1 MGDHSQDEQAL
12 MKIQHEWA
20 EARVKGDSSYTRR
33 IEADDCTIVWPDGRI
48 VNKRRSRKHD
58 WRHRFTEF
66 KIHNLRVRYM
76 ATLESSSA
84 RASQSAEGKQ
94 DLLDGKFVWTDTFVK
109 RVVNGRWSLHKSL
122 RSWKNNRSQLTI
134 IIMNKFALGC
144 GVLIAILLVVVVVA
158 AIAIAGSYNRL
169 VPLQQAVDQSWA
181 QVQNVYQRRADL
193 IPNLVNTVSGAANF
207 EKSTL
212 VEVTN
217 ARASVGRVQMQL
229 DPNKAPTDA
238 AQLEQF
244 QAAQGQL
251 STALSRL
258 LLVSERYPELKA
270 NQNFLSLQA
279 QLEGTENRISVERGN
294 FNKTVQD
301 YNVAVRSFPTNLI
314 AGMLGF
320 PPKPF
325 FTAQPG
331 AEKPPPVQFNF
342 SSPAPAPATTP

>member
-1 MGDHSQDEQAL
+1 
-12 MKIQHEWA
+12 
-20 EARVKGDSSYTRR
+20 
-33 IEADDCTIVWPDGRI
+33 
-48 VNKRRSRKHD
+48 
-58 WRHRFTEF
+58 
-66 KIHNLRVRYM
+66 
-76 ATLESSSA
+76 
-84 RASQSAEGKQ
+84 
-94 DLLDGKFVWTDTFVK
+94 
-109 RVVNGRWSLHKSL
+109 
-122 RSWKNNRSQLTI
+122 
-134 IIMNKFALGC
+134 MNKFALGC
-144 GVLIAILLVVVVVA
+144 GVLIAILLFVVVVA
-158 AIAIAGSYNRL
+158 AIALAGSYNRL

-229 DPNKAPTDA
+229 DPNKAPADA

-251 STALSRL
+251 SSALSRL

-314 AGMLGF
+314 ASMLGF

-325 FTAQPG
+325 FNAQPG
-331 AEKPPPVQFNF
+331 AESGRRCNSILARPLQRRPRPPRSGTRMVAHQQRSANSGERTRLACWRKRPAFVNFEDPKDCFGEPPKPAREPRALPGTPC
-342 SSPAPAPATTP
+342 SSLWDSSSCLSRTLLPQK